1 MAVAEENWVRGYQ
14 QALDDVEEGQRL
26 AQEEQDEAIHSGE

>member
-14 QALDDVEEGQRL
+14 QALEDVDLGQKL
-26 AQEEQDEAIHSGE
+26 AQEEKNEAIHTGE